1 MNHFF
6 AKLSGQ
12 DSLRFFC
19 ILRRQ
24 HLAKG
29 WQDFSEVAEKYHK
42 TPTVKQ
48 KELTKLALPKHQ
60 GF

>member
-12 DSLRFFC
+12 DGLRFFC

-24 HLAKG
+24 NLAKG

-42 TPTVKQ
+42 TPTLKQ
-48 KELTKLALPKHQ
+48 KELTKPTLPTDQ
-60 GF
+60 RF